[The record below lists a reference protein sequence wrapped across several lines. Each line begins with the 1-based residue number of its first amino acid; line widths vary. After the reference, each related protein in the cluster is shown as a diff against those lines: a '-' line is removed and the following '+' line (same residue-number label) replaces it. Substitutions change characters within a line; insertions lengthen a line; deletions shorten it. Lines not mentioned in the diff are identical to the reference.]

1 MDEGTDD
8 MSETT
13 SGSDEVR
20 AAYDAMAQAYAAAY
34 PTTEPESAP
43 ELAMVDHLVELLG
56 PGARVLDAGCGTGRM
71 SRHLADRGAVV
82 EGVDLSPGMLEQAR
96 AGHPDLPF
104 SLRSLTDLGGEDGR
118 HDGVLCW
125 YSLIHL
131 DDTDAVLA
139 VREMARVVRPGGL
152 VLVGFQTGSGVRDLG
167 ERMRARGLAVAH
179 LPRWHRE
186 PDAVLSMLARA
197 GLVEVAVMRRAPVG
211 AEQDGQAAVLVRR
224 GT

>member
-1 MDEGTDD
+1 MSDTDD
-8 MSETT
+8 
-13 SGSDEVR
+13 VR

-56 PGARVLDAGCGTGRM
+56 PAARVLDAGCGTGRM
-71 SRHLADRGAVV
+71 SRYLADRGAVV
-82 EGVDLSPGMLEQAR
+82 EGVDLSPRMLEQAR
-96 AGHPDLPF
+96 AAHPDLRF
-104 SLRSLTDLGGEDGR
+104 ETGSLVDLGRDDGR
-118 HDGVLCW
+118 YDGVLAW

-131 DDTDAVLA
+131 DDAEAARA

-152 VLVGFQTGSGVRDLG
+152 VLVGFQTGSGMRDLG
-167 ERMRARGLAVAH
+167 ERMRERGLAVDH

-197 GLVEVAVMRRAPVG
+197 GLVEVAVMRRGPVG

-224 GT
+224 ET

>member
-1 MDEGTDD
+1 MSDTDD
-8 MSETT
+8 
-13 SGSDEVR
+13 VR
-20 AAYDAMAQAYAAAY
+20 AAYDTMAQAYAAAY

-56 PGARVLDAGCGTGRM
+56 PAARVLDAGCGTGRM
-71 SRHLADRGAVV
+71 SRYLADRGAVV

-96 AGHPDLPF
+96 AAQPDIRF
-104 SLRSLTDLGGEDGR
+104 ETGSLVDLGGDDGR
-118 HDGVLCW
+118 YDGVLAW

-131 DDTDAVLA
+131 DDADAA
-139 VREMARVVRPGGL
+139 RAGREMARVVRPGGL

-167 ERMRARGLAVAH
+167 ERMRERGLAVDH

-186 PDAVLSMLARA
+186 PDAVLSLLARA
-197 GLVEVAVMRRAPVG
+197 GLVEVAVMRRGPVG

-224 GT
+224 ET

>member
-1 MDEGTDD
+1 MSDTDD
-8 MSETT
+8 
-13 SGSDEVR
+13 VR

-71 SRHLADRGAVV
+71 SRYLADRGAVV
-82 EGVDLSPGMLEQAR
+82 EGVDVSPGMLEQAR
-96 AGHPDLPF
+96 AAHPDILF
-104 SLRSLTDLGGEDGR
+104 ETESLVDLGGDDGR
-118 HDGVLCW
+118 YDGVLGW

-131 DDTDAVLA
+131 DDADAALA

-167 ERMRARGLAVAH
+167 ERMRERGLAVDR

-197 GLVEVAVMRRAPVG
+197 GLVEVAVMRRGPVG

-224 GT
+224 ET

>member
-1 MDEGTDD
+1 MSDTDD
-8 MSETT
+8 
-13 SGSDEVR
+13 VR

-56 PGARVLDAGCGTGRM
+56 PAARVLDAGCGTGRM
-71 SRHLADRGAVV
+71 SRYLADRGAVV

-96 AGHPDLPF
+96 AAQPDIRF
-104 SLRSLTDLGGEDGR
+104 ETGSLVDLGGDDGR
-118 HDGVLCW
+118 YDGVLAW

-131 DDTDAVLA
+131 DDADAA
-139 VREMARVVRPGGL
+139 RAGREMARVVRPGGL
-152 VLVGFQTGSGVRDLG
+152 VLLGFQTGSGVRDLG
-167 ERMRARGLAVAH
+167 ERMRERGLTVDH
-179 LPRWHRE
+179 LPRWHRD
-186 PDAVLSMLARA
+186 PDAVIAMLAEA
-197 GLVEVAVMRRAPVG
+197 GLVEVAVMRRGPVG